1 MAILK
6 VKEARK
12 LNEEE
17 LEKRIQELKKE
28 LMKLRSQIS
37 GGSQAENPGK
47 IKAIRRTIAR
57 LLTVKKEKG
66 VETKKNG

>member
-6 VKEARK
+6 AKEAKK

-28 LMKLRSQIS
+28 LMKLKSEAS
-37 GGSQAENPGK
+37 GGSQAENPGRIRA
-47 IKAIRRTIAR
+47 IKRTIAR
-57 LLTVKKEKG
+57 LLTIKKEKE